1 MGFAIYRSVKF
12 ASSAPV
18 ALIGGILRFGICSM
32 IVINDKTFY
41 DFPIMYG
48 GCPFYLG
55 NGKLEGAK
63 KVYPVFAPYST
74 RKRGIIPIYQAAAKN
89 CLIKPEHTQMG
100 QS

>member
-1 MGFAIYRSVKF
+1 MIFPLCA
-12 ASSAPV
+12 AV
-18 ALIGGILRFGICSM
+18 ALSIWVM
-32 IVINDKTFY
+32 
-41 DFPIMYG
+41 
-48 GCPFYLG
+48 G
-55 NGKLEGAK
+55 NWREAK